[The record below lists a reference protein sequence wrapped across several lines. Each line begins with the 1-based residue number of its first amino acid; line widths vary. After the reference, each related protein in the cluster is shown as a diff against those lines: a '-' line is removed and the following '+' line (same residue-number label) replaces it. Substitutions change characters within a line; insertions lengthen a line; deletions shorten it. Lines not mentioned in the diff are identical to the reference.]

1 MFRYHFLSHFLGEL
15 NEICCGSLLN
25 SIIKTSEGN
34 FFKHS
39 DFFFI
44 QHNLKC
50 FQIFVVFFTQTMI
63 KNVLCNKNQ
72 NTSVRFFIYM
82 SYMCVQFCTAFEFAL
97 VSALKSKMVVIS
109 MNSIIK
115 TYRRKFL

>member
-1 MFRYHFLSHFLGEL
+1 MFRYHFLSHFLAEL

-25 SIIKTSEGN
+25 SILKTTEGN

-44 QHNLKC
+44 QQNLKC
-50 FQIFVVFFTQTMI
+50 CQIFVVFFTQTMI

-72 NTSVRFFIYM
+72 NASVRFFICM
-82 SYMCVQFCTAFEFAL
+82 SSMCVQRFTAFEEA
-97 VSALKSKMVVIS
+97 VLKLYVPW
-109 MNSIIK
+109 
-115 TYRRKFL
+115 